1 MEAHASQ
8 VPRLTPWYWR
18 WGLAGA
24 GLVGLHF
31 FLLWLSPQFAYE
43 RDIAS
48 YPIIALVGIEMMA
61 GVLYLLAVWE
71 IARAPQ
77 SKGLLIWMF
86 LVGVLLRVAFLAS
99 TPMLEDDYYRYLWD
113 GGVTAS
119 GSNPYAYAPEQ
130 FLTDG
135 EVLHVVPPSLARLA
149 RQSGEVIDR
158 VNHPHLRTVY
168 PPVSQA
174 AFALAHWIRPWSLL
188 SWRVVLLG
196 FDVATLGLL
205 AMVVHEL
212 RLPLLWLAVYWWNP
226 ILVKEI
232 FNSGH
237 MDIVVLPFVL
247 GALWLMMRRRPLWAT
262 GCLGIAMATK
272 IWPLVLGPVIWRS
285 LVRQWRRLI
294 LAVSLLA
301 LLGGVMLA
309 PIYGAG
315 LDRQSGFLVYGQYWE
330 MNDAFFMLVL
340 WGMEALAR
348 LMGYAASYGGWGA
361 RMVVAMVLV
370 GWIGWLVRRDHR
382 TSIELWERSL
392 LIVAAVFLLS
402 PAQFPWYYVWI
413 IPFLAIRPRRSL
425 LLLTALLPLYYLRFH
440 FNLHERVGIF
450 DYGIVWFEYVPVWYL
465 LIREWR
471 AGRRA
476 LKVMRVA

>member
-1 MEAHASQ
+1 M
-8 VPRLTPWYWR
+8 PRLTSWYWR

-48 YPIIALVGIEMMA
+48 YPIITLVGVEVAA

-71 IARAPQ
+71 IARVPQ

-86 LVGVLLRVAFLAS
+86 IVGALLRVAFLAS

-119 GSNPYAYAPEQ
+119 GQNPYTYAPEQ
-130 FLTDG
+130 CLAESAASG
-135 EVLHVVPPSLARLA
+135 GAPPSLIALA
-149 RQSGEVIDR
+149 RQSGAVIAR
-158 VNHPHLRTVY
+158 VNHPHLRTIY

-174 AFALAHWIRPWSLL
+174 AFALAHWICPWSLR

-196 FDVATLGLL
+196 FDVVTLGLL
-205 AMVVHEL
+205 IVAMQWL

-226 ILVKEI
+226 VLVKEI

-237 MDIVVLPFVL
+237 MDLVALPFVL
-247 GALWLMMRRRPLWAT
+247 GALLLARRRRSLWAT
-262 GCLGIAMATK
+262 GCLGVAMGAK
-272 IWPLVLGPVIWRS
+272 IWPLVLGPVIWRP
-285 LVRQWRRLI
+285 LVRDWRRLI
-294 LAVSLLA
+294 PAVSLLVF
-301 LLGGVMLA
+301 LGGLMLA
-309 PIYGAG
+309 PMYGAG
-315 LDRQSGFLVYGQYWE
+315 LDRHSGFLVYGQHWE
-330 MNDAFFMLVL
+330 MNDALFMLVL
-340 WGMEALAR
+340 WGMGALAK
-348 LMGYAASYGGWGA
+348 LMGYAASYGGLGA
-361 RMVVAMVLV
+361 RIVVATALV
-370 GWIGWLVRRDHR
+370 VWIGWLLRRNHR
-382 TSIELWERSL
+382 TSVDLWERSL

-413 IPFLAIRPRRSL
+413 IPFLTIRPRRSL

-440 FNLHERVGIF
+440 FSLHGRVEIF
-450 DYGIVWFEYVPVWYL
+450 DYGIVWLEYVPVWYL

-471 AGRRA
+471 TGRRTPNA
-476 LKVMRVA
+476 MGVG